1 MASKE
6 KQFKK
11 ESEEK
16 AFDLKHRKTINF
28 NIGKYLD
35 ALEKGKKQ
43 YSSLEEAKELASEI
57 KKEALLNLDYY
68 LQQFSENFEMNGG
81 KVYWAYD
88 MEEANHYILKILQ
101 QENAKV
107 IVKSKSITTEELRL
121 NSLLEKKRY
130 DVYETDLGEFIVQV
144 AGERPYHIVTPAMHK
159 SKEDVARLFNEH
171 FNTKTLSFVH

>member
-68 LQQFSENFEMNGG
+68 LQQFSENFEKNGG

-121 NSLLEKKRY
+121 NSLLE
-130 DVYETDLGEFIVQV
+130 
-144 AGERPYHIVTPAMHK
+144 
-159 SKEDVARLFNEH
+159 
-171 FNTKTLSFVH
+171 